1 MLIRRRFNLH
11 VQVRDDIR
19 KSDNNNN
26 ITCSTN
32 RNIENWRGEKRGGR
46 GGLSFSETDFCS
58 SSSKIDIFLSETY
71 YDRNIEK
78 LREKTLSRLGTIHFI
93 I

>member
-1 MLIRRRFNLH
+1 MLIRPRFNLH

-26 ITCSTN
+26 TTCSTN
-32 RNIENWRGEKRGGR
+32 RNIENWRGKKKGGGVSVFQKQIFVR
-46 GGLSFSETDFCS
+46 VQVKLTF
-58 SSSKIDIFLSETY
+58 FLSGTY

-78 LREKTLSRLGTIHFI
+78 LRGKTLSRLGTIHFI

>member
-11 VQVRDDIR
+11 VQVRDDIG

-32 RNIENWRGEKRGGR
+32 RNIENWREKKGGE
-46 GGLSFSETDFCS
+46 GLSFSETDFCS

-78 LREKTLSRLGTIHFI
+78 LREKHYHA
-93 I
+93 